1 MYVIP
6 SGGGRMAFVIAFVFL
21 GLPAWAQT
29 SPQPQSPQSNEVE
42 SPDDPTRAV
51 FFSVRNEYFNLRGD
65 DWTHAS
71 IFRSDRVLLKER
83 QRLGGKV
90 GLLTRFDLP
99 VVAAGADGETRVGL
113 GDLYAQVVHVPWL
126 TRHFALAMG
135 AGVTFPT
142 ATDSTLGLGKW
153 QFAPI
158 VGPIW
163 FFPRGKGFALL
174 RLHEHVSFA
183 GDSTRPEVNY
193 LQTVQTVMY
202 NFKKGWWV
210 LFDTEART
218 DWHDQHRV
226 SFHSGL
232 ELGHVIVKRMGLSV
246 KPEIPWGGN
255 RRGDWAMKVILTR
268 YRQP

>member
-1 MYVIP
+1 MCVIP
-6 SGGGRMAFVIAFVFL
+6 WGGRRMALVIAFVFAM
-21 GLPAWAQT
+21 LPAWAQT
-29 SPQPQSPQSNEVE
+29 SPQPQSPQSTEVE
-42 SPDDPTRAV
+42 SPEDPTKAV
-51 FFSVRNEYFNLRGD
+51 FFSIRNEYFNLQGGD
-65 DWTHAS
+65 WSHAL
-71 IFRSDRVLLKER
+71 IVRSDRALLK
-83 QRLGGKV
+83 QRPTLGGRV

-99 VVAAGADGETRVGL
+99 VVAAGVDGQTQVGL

-126 TRHFALAMG
+126 TRRFALAVG

-142 ATDSTLGLGKW
+142 ATDSSLGLGKW

-163 FFPRGKGFALL
+163 FFPSGKGFALL

-183 GDSTRPEVNY
+183 GDPARPDVNY

-202 NFKKGWWV
+202 NFRKGWWM
-210 LFDTEART
+210 LFDIEART

-226 SFHSGL
+226 SFLSAA
-232 ELGHVIVKRMGLSV
+232 ELGHVVAKRMGLSV

-255 RRGDWAMKVILTR
+255 RRGDWSLKVILTR